1 MSKDKDSMII
11 RRWLII
17 FISLA
22 VAGALFL
29 FIDITWVR
37 KTLSVIMLLIG
48 FVAAGFV
55 YQFYETWLNKLGK
68 KSNEK

>member
-1 MSKDKDSMII
+1 MSKDKDTMIL

-17 FISLA
+17 FISFA
-22 VAGALFL
+22 IAGALFL
-29 FIDITWVR
+29 FIDITWIR

-55 YQFYETWLNKLGK
+55 YQFYETWLNNLSKKKDGK
-68 KSNEK
+68 